1 MCASTA
7 PSRPAWTCARPARCS
22 VPSSAPWWSRT
33 TCATAADTASR
44 PARSGSSTGARRTG
58 RRTSARCATT
68 GWAPGWSPRAPRPA
82 RPSPSSS
89 ARWTSSASGPRSGWR
104 TCRRPARRRP
114 SSTWRTRPTGSAAAA
129 RSSCCWTSP
138 RCTVCRRTRWSP
150 PATCRKCGGT
160 SRSPRP
166 GWPPPR
172 SPWAWPGESEGL
184 NVRGHIVPVPV
195 RRDGNGGRRRRR
207 RGEEMMVPEAEFSS
221 YYGRP
226 VIKEPVWKAPDV
238 AGYLFFGGLAGA
250 SSVLAV
256 GAQLSGYSKL
266 ARVGKIGALGAI
278 SVSAAALVHDLGRPE
293 RFVNMLRVFK
303 PSSPMS
309 VGSWLLA
316 GYGPMAG
323 AAAVS
328 EVTGI
333 LPRVGR
339 AATLGAGLL
348 GPGVAT
354 YTAALICD
362 TAVPA
367 WHEGYREMPY
377 VFAGSAASAAGG
389 LGLLAVHPADAEPA
403 RNLAVLGAA
412 VELIAKRQLL
422 DRLARPGEQS
432 LAEPYQTGT
441 TGAILR
447 LAEFLTAGALVG
459 AVLGRTS
466 RAVSALSGAALVAAS
481 AMTRFGIFEAGLA
494 SARDPRYTIV
504 AQRRRRGEE

>member
-1 MCASTA
+1 M
-7 PSRPAWTCARPARCS
+7 
-22 VPSSAPWWSRT
+22 
-33 TCATAADTASR
+33 
-44 PARSGSSTGARRTG
+44 
-58 RRTSARCATT
+58 
-68 GWAPGWSPRAPRPA
+68 
-82 RPSPSSS
+82 
-89 ARWTSSASGPRSGWR
+89 
-104 TCRRPARRRP
+104 
-114 SSTWRTRPTGSAAAA
+114 
-129 RSSCCWTSP
+129 
-138 RCTVCRRTRWSP
+138 
-150 PATCRKCGGT
+150 
-160 SRSPRP
+160 
-166 GWPPPR
+166 
-172 SPWAWPGESEGL
+172 
-184 NVRGHIVPVPV
+184 PVPV
-195 RRDGNGGRRRRR
+195 RRDPDGNGHRRRRR
-207 RGEEMMVPEAEFSS
+207 RGEQPMVPDAEFTS

-226 VIKEPVWKAPDV
+226 VIKEPVWQAPDV

-250 SSVLAV
+250 SSVLAA
-256 GAQLSGYSKL
+256 GAQLSGYHRL

-278 SVSAAALVHDLGRPE
+278 SLSAAALVHDLGRPE

-316 GYGPMAG
+316 AYGPVAG

-333 LPRVGR
+333 LPGAGR

-389 LGLLAVHPADAEPA
+389 LGLLAVRPADAEPA

-422 DRLARPGEQS
+422 ARLARSGD
-432 LAEPYQTGT
+432 LAEPYETGT
-441 TGAILR
+441 AGAIFR
-447 LAEFLTAGALVG
+447 LAEFLTAGALAG
-459 AVLGRTS
+459 AVLGGKS
-466 RAVSALSGAALVAAS
+466 RAVSAMSGASLVAAS
-481 AMTRFGIFEAGLA
+481 AMTRFGIFEAGMA

-504 AQRRRRGEE
+504 PQRRRRNAAGE

>member
-1 MCASTA
+1 M
-7 PSRPAWTCARPARCS
+7 
-22 VPSSAPWWSRT
+22 
-33 TCATAADTASR
+33 
-44 PARSGSSTGARRTG
+44 
-58 RRTSARCATT
+58 
-68 GWAPGWSPRAPRPA
+68 
-82 RPSPSSS
+82 
-89 ARWTSSASGPRSGWR
+89 
-104 TCRRPARRRP
+104 
-114 SSTWRTRPTGSAAAA
+114 
-129 RSSCCWTSP
+129 
-138 RCTVCRRTRWSP
+138 
-150 PATCRKCGGT
+150 
-160 SRSPRP
+160 
-166 GWPPPR
+166 
-172 SPWAWPGESEGL
+172 
-184 NVRGHIVPVPV
+184 PVPV
-195 RRDGNGGRRRRR
+195 RRDADGNGRRRRRR
-207 RGEEMMVPEAEFSS
+207 RGEQPMVPDAEFTS

-226 VIKEPVWKAPDV
+226 VIKEPVWQAPDV

-250 SSVLAV
+250 SSVLAA
-256 GAQLSGYSKL
+256 GAQLSGYHRL

-278 SVSAAALVHDLGRPE
+278 SLSAAALVHDLGRPE

-316 GYGPMAG
+316 AYGPVAG

-333 LPRVGR
+333 LPGAGL

-389 LGLLAVHPADAEPA
+389 LGLLAVRPADAEPA

-422 DRLARPGEQS
+422 ARLGD
-432 LAEPYQTGT
+432 LAEPYEAGT
-441 TGAILR
+441 SGAILR
-447 LAEFLTAGALVG
+447 LAEFLTAGALAG
-459 AVLGRTS
+459 AVLGGKS
-466 RAVSALSGAALVAAS
+466 RAVSALSGASLVAAS
-481 AMTRFGIFEAGLA
+481 AMTRFGIFEAGMA
-494 SARDPRYTIV
+494 SARDPKYTIV
-504 AQRRRRGEE
+504 PQRRRRDRRPGMN